1 MRRAFTAHLAHRISA
16 KEVVFGAYGRRVPI
30 SFAQNVFLRINYVG
44 TPTKVKNKLVNTFSS
59 NYKNDSNTI
68 NYVMSTRAQRMS
80 CDTDVRVQNE
90 RIFNRAFV

>member
-59 NYKNDSNTI
+59 NYKKRFEHNKLC
-68 NYVMSTRAQRMS
+68 YVYKSSTH
-80 CDTDVRVQNE
+80 E
-90 RIFNRAFV
+90 L